1 MTYSFSRS
9 FSGLFSSPFHRSAL
23 VLLMGV
29 SVTLCLHAQE
39 SSSQAEPAAPQSAQ
53 PAAQTPAPQTA
64 NQASLS
70 VQGRIRAR
78 REQRRATAIHDVYTH
93 LYEVYVGAGYLRTTP
108 GPSLQRVNEYSWDVG
123 FTRYFN
129 EKLGV
134 TIDGRGNY
142 GSPFVGLPVP
152 TSGALTNPAI
162 SQYDAMIGPNYRL
175 ILHPRYS
182 VSARVL
188 GGYAYGNFSGD
199 LGSFT
204 PKEVGLY
211 SSGGTYVING
221 GLPVEYNV
229 SPQVGL
235 RFTPEYQLTGFGSD
249 HQTGFGFTAGLVVR
263 WGKQ

>member
-9 FSGLFSSPFHRSAL
+9 FHRSAL
-23 VLLMGV
+23 LLVLGV
-29 SVTLCLHAQE
+29 SAVIGLHAPDLHAQE
-39 SSSQAEPAAPQSAQ
+39 SSSQAAP

-78 REQRRATAIHDVYTH
+78 REQRRAAAIHDVYSH
-93 LYEVYVGAGYLRTTP
+93 LYEVYVGAGFLRTTP
-108 GPSLQRVNEYSWDVG
+108 GPKLQRVNEYSWDVG

-129 EKLGV
+129 QKLGV
-134 TIDGRGNY
+134 TVDGRGNY
-142 GSPFVGLPVP
+142 GSPFVGLPVS

-162 SQYDAMIGPNYRL
+162 SQYDAMIGPNYR
-175 ILHPRYS
+175 IVLHPRYS

-211 SSGGTYVING
+211 PSGGTYVING
-221 GLPVEYNV
+221 GIPVEYNV

-263 WGKQ
+263 FGKQ